1 MKKRVFISIG
11 LPENIKNKLADHQDE
26 ISRSFTHF
34 NDFCPVKWTK
44 KHNLHVTL
52 FFIGY
57 IELDEL
63 VPLFHTIER
72 IAAKHSP
79 FKIELNSISY
89 GPKEKSPKMVWASGE
104 KSVELGSLQADLE
117 KELLNVRKP
126 DNAFSPH
133 ITLGRIVQ
141 WQFSRIE
148 PEERPDISKDIS
160 LSFPVESIEI
170 MESELGKGGAEYA
183 VLKSIPLK

>member
-11 LPENIKNKLADHQDE
+11 LPESVKNKLSNYQDE
-26 ISRSFTHF
+26 ISRSFTNF

-57 IELDEL
+57 IGLDEL
-63 VPLFHTIER
+63 VPLFETIEKIASQHVPFR
-72 IAAKHSP
+72 INLK
-79 FKIELNSISY
+79 SISY
-89 GPKEKSPKMVWASGE
+89 GPKEKSPKMVWVNGE
-104 KSVELGSLQADLE
+104 KSAELGSLQADLE
-117 KELLNVRKP
+117 KELLNVRQP

-141 WQFSRIE
+141 WQFNRIE
-148 PEERPDISKDIS
+148 IEERPDIFKDIS
-160 LSFPVESIEI
+160 ISLPVESIDI
-170 MESELGKGGAEYA
+170 MESELGRGGAEYA
-183 VLKSIPLK
+183 VLKSISLK